1 MGVVITRPPE
11 WMARARCAETDPE
24 LFYPAKGE
32 ASTAARQICAK
43 CEVVAQCLAYALDG
57 DEDHG
62 VWGGTSPAER
72 HAMRR
77 AGVAA

>member
-1 MGVVITRPPE
+1 MIARPPE
-11 WMARARCAETDPE
+11 WMTRARCAETDPE

-32 ASTAARQICAK
+32 TSTAARLICAK

-57 DEDHG
+57 GEGYG
-62 VWGGTSPAER
+62 VWGGTNPAER
-72 HAMRR
+72 RAMRR